1 VKKPFVAT
9 VWILFTALA
18 QADSL
23 PLIDVHTHFQTIP
36 YKDLEASHKTA
47 LATMDRLNIAKSL
60 LMPPPFATSSQQ
72 SFYDIE
78 DILFTVKA
86 NPDRFA
92 VLGGSSLNV
101 MIHSTP
107 AEAVDDSIRA
117 KFRKRAQ
124 EIVALGAVGFGEIAM
139 LHVSIPAM
147 GPKHAYEMVPGDHPL
162 LLLLADI
169 AAENDVPIDLHFDL
183 VPEDMPLPEVLR
195 ANALNPVTLQGNLP
209 AFKRFLAHNAKTKI
223 VWSHVGFEPLL
234 TRSPS
239 VVREMLQT
247 YPNLYMS
254 FRLNRSG
261 PKPAAALDADG
272 KLKPVWLELI
282 QAFPDRFMLGGDS
295 FYARNGIARGSSE
308 EGLRNLRSLIEQLPD
323 DVGRK
328 VSSENAIRVY
338 RLQNASA
345 I

>member
-1 VKKPFVAT
+1 MKKPLVAIA
-9 VWILFTALA
+9 WILCTSLA

-23 PLIDVHTHFQTIP
+23 PLIDVHAHFQTIP
-36 YKDLEASHKTA
+36 YKDLEASYKTA

-60 LMPPPFATSSQQ
+60 LMPPPFATSSQY

-92 VLGGSSLNV
+92 AMGGGSLNV
-101 MIHSTP
+101 MIHNTA
-107 AEAVDDSIRA
+107 AEAVDDRVRA

-124 EIVALGAVGFGEIAM
+124 EIVALGAVGFGEIAI

-147 GPKHAYEMVPGDHPL
+147 GPKHAYEMVPADHPL

-169 AAENDVPIDLHFDL
+169 AAESNIPIDLHFDL
-183 VPEDMPLPEVLR
+183 VPEDMPLPAVLR
-195 ANALNPVTLQGNLP
+195 PNALNPATLQGNLP
-209 AFKRFLAHNAKTKI
+209 AFKRFLAHNPKTKI

-234 TRSPS
+234 TRPPS

-261 PKPAAALDADG
+261 PKPAATLDADG
-272 KLKPVWLELI
+272 KLKPLWLELI
-282 QAFPDRFMLGGDS
+282 QTFPDRFMLGGDS
-295 FYARNGIARGSSE
+295 FYAREGIARGSSE
-308 EGLRNLRSLIEQLPD
+308 EGLRNLRSLIEQLPE

-328 VSSENAIRVY
+328 VASENAIRVY
-338 RLQNASA
+338 RLQNASP